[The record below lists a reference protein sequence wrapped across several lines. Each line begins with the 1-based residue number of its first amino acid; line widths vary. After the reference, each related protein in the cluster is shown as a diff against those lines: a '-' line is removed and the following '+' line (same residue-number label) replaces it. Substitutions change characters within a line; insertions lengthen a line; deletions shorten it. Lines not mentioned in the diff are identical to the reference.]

1 VFAIK
6 NLPIRSVEDQFELS
20 EASLIEIQFMPSSS
34 SVMNFSIGRGEL
46 KWTPVLGP
54 AVKV

>member
-1 VFAIK
+1 MRRVGVGSRIASEVGRVEVVFSGDA
-6 NLPIRSVEDQFELS
+6 DQS
-20 EASLIEIQFMPSSS
+20 
-34 SVMNFSIGRGEL
+34 EL